1 MNRSGP
7 TSANTVLTQQEWFS
21 SAPENQKPML
31 DALRALI
38 LTAAP
43 GIVEKIKWSRPCYST
58 PRGMFCYLHRAKNHV
73 TIGFQQG
80 ASLNDPKGLLEGTG
94 KDMRH
99 IKIDDVGGIDKP
111 AILDLVHQAIKLA

>member
-1 MNRSGP
+1 MLN
-7 TSANTVLTQQEWFS
+7 QHEWFS
-21 SAPENQKPML
+21 CAPENQKPML

-38 LTAAP
+38 LSAAP
-43 GIVEKIKWSRPCYST
+43 DIVEEIKWSRPCYRT
-58 PRGMFCYLHRAKNHV
+58 PHGMFCYLHRAKDHV

-99 IKIDDVGGIDKP
+99 IKIVDVGGIDEP
-111 AILDLVHQAIKLA
+111 AILDLVHQAVRLP